1 MLSELIRVILD
12 TFPSKNSSKRRKANY
27 SWTRTAE
34 GLVYS
39 FPDEIRSTPTT
50 SPYSDQYFHLT
61 FRTSIT
67 RFASKQLIMEHTSKH
82 SKELSN
88 KLPLKE

>member
-34 GLVYS
+34 GLAYS

-61 FRTSIT
+61 FRTFIT
-67 RFASKQLIMEHTSKH
+67 RLASKQLIMEHTSKH